1 MEQIPYIAHE
11 ADMTRMERTIRR
23 VWILCI
29 ILIIALVGSN
39 AGWIYYE
46 SQFEDISTS
55 VEQEV
60 DTGEG
65 DATVIGVGDYYG
77 EDQAD
82 SDSENQKTE
91 DRR

>member
-1 MEQIPYIAHE
+1 MNEDKNNVSYVVYEGTQARLE
-11 ADMTRMERTIRR
+11 RMNRR

-29 ILIIALVGSN
+29 ILIIALLGTN

-46 SQFEDISTS
+46 SQFTVASQE

-65 DATVIGVGDYYG
+65 DATVIGIGNYG
-77 EDQAD
+77 ESKAD
-82 SDSENQKTE
+82 STDENPNP
-91 DRR
+91 